1 MIVSFSTI
9 IIIVLIS
16 MMIGMIMGISLT
28 RPGGPR

>member
-28 RPGGPR
+28 RPGPR

>member
-16 MMIGMIMGISLT
+16 MMLGMIMGISLS
-28 RPGGPR
+28 RPGPR

>member
-16 MMIGMIMGISLT
+16 MMIGMIMGISLS
-28 RPGGPR
+28 RPGPR